1 MTSHNLY
8 KYVVIDHELN
18 PPSFGGNHEVGTF
31 TTTSISRSPKRALAG
46 ENSTSRHEG
55 VEGCPVLQTRQ
66 FWKGNKL
73 LWERID

>member
-8 KYVVIDHELN
+8 KYVVIDHELC
-18 PPSFGGNHEVGTF
+18 PPSFGGNHEVGTL
-31 TTTSISRSPKRALAG
+31 TITSISRSPKRALAG
-46 ENSTSRHEG
+46 ENPTYRHEG

-73 LWERID
+73 LWEKCD